1 MGRRLGIIVGIND
14 YQDTAFQ
21 SLQYAEN
28 DARALAQWLV
38 NTKGGNWEHSDV
50 QLVQGAY
57 ATRELIESLIR
68 QVCINVAGPGDL
80 VFVYFAGHAF
90 LNETNGEGYLAF
102 TNTQHRQP
110 TTAIHLPSLVQQAM
124 GASRAAHVIF
134 ILDCF
139 QSGAAWQMRRSSPFD
154 AKPLLGPNILNALQQ
169 TGDRFII
176 CSCRGNE
183 RAPETGEKGLG
194 SFIYRLILGLCGPA
208 SEPTTNQITLQRL
221 QAFLLKSLG
230 EQQRPQLFGQ
240 ERIPLVL
247 VGEMHSLSTPQ
258 ISGQLPPLPS
268 GSLSAQQSGNV
279 STAFAATT
287 APRTTTGSFMAQASP
302 SGTVTAQMS
311 PTTTGEV
318 TLSPAEQQCAM
329 LVKQAR
335 HLIQMHNPNEAFNIV
350 EQALHIVPTDVAAL
364 ILKGQ
369 LLGTV
374 GRFEEAIYVIGLV
387 LQIDP
392 NNALPWSMRAALLT
406 NTSQYHLA
414 LQAIERSLELD
425 PNNPETYSIKTSIMG
440 QIAAEQSQ
448 DKSKSKSQK
457 LRAVKRG
464 GPASFWNAAG
474 IQFLGLIFGLAGA
487 ALPVIQ
493 PKLPALATLA
503 LQSLGLAL
511 LCINAVRGSYLYGL
525 TRFLLTFFIS
535 AITAA
540 ILGAVVL
547 LGGATHISTGRIY
560 TMLQHNPDLLLP
572 LSFLGLWLAVAAA
585 LPLLM
590 AFFSLIV
597 GLIVG
602 VRRK

>member
-1 MGRRLGIIVGIND
+1 
-14 YQDTAFQ
+14 
-21 SLQYAEN
+21 
-28 DARALAQWLV
+28 
-38 NTKGGNWEHSDV
+38 
-50 QLVQGAY
+50 
-57 ATRELIESLIR
+57 
-68 QVCINVAGPGDL
+68 
-80 VFVYFAGHAF
+80 
-90 LNETNGEGYLAF
+90 
-102 TNTQHRQP
+102 
-110 TTAIHLPSLVQQAM
+110 
-124 GASRAAHVIF
+124 
-134 ILDCF
+134 
-139 QSGAAWQMRRSSPFD
+139 MRRSSPFD
-154 AKPLLGPNILNALQQ
+154 AKPLPGPNILNALQQ

-183 RAPETGEKGLG
+183 RAPEAGEKGLG

-247 VGEMHSLSTPQ
+247 VGDMHSLTTPQ
-258 ISGQLPPLPS
+258 IQHEPVAKRQSGQMPPLPS

-279 STAFAATT
+279 STAFAAT
-287 APRTTTGSFMAQASP
+287 ASP
-302 SGTVTAQMS
+302 QGTVTAQMS
-311 PTTTGEV
+311 PTTTGEA

-335 HLIQMHNPNEAFNIV
+335 HLIQMQNPNEAFNIV
-350 EQALHIVPTDVAAL
+350 EQALRIVPTDVAAL

-374 GRFEEAIYVIGLV
+374 GRFEEAIYVVGLV

-406 NTSQYHLA
+406 NTGQYDLA

-440 QIAAEQSQ
+440 QIAAQQSQ
-448 DKSKSKSQK
+448 DKSQSQK

-464 GPASFWNAAG
+464 GPASFWRAAG
-474 IQFLGLIFGLAGA
+474 MQFLGLIIGLAGA

-493 PKLPALATLA
+493 PKLPTLATLS

-511 LCINAVRGSYLYGL
+511 LCINAVRGSYLYGFSRL
-525 TRFLLTFFIS
+525 LLTFFIS
-535 AITAA
+535 AIAAA

-572 LSFLGLWLAVAAA
+572 LSFLGLWLAVAAT

-590 AFFSLIV
+590 ALFSWIV

>member
-21 SLQYAEN
+21 PLQYAEN
-28 DARALAQWLV
+28 DSRALAQWLV
-38 NTKGGNWEHSDV
+38 NTKGGNWEPADV

-68 QVCINVAGPGDL
+68 QVCVNVAGPGDL

-102 TNTQHRQP
+102 TNTQHQQP
-110 TTAIHLPSLVQQAM
+110 TTAIHLPSLAQQAM
-124 GASRAAHVIF
+124 GGSRAAHVIF

-139 QSGAAWQMRRSSPFD
+139 QSGSAWQMRRSSPFD
-154 AKPLLGPNILNALQQ
+154 AKPLLGSNILNALQQ

-183 RAPETGEKGLG
+183 RAPEAGEKGLG

-208 SEPTTNQITLQRL
+208 SEPTTNQITLHRL

-247 VGEMHSLSTPQ
+247 VGDMHSLSTPQ
-258 ISGQLPPLPS
+258 IQHAPVAKSQSGQLPPLPS

-279 STAFAATT
+279 STAFAATA
-287 APRTTTGSFMAQASP
+287 APQGA
-302 SGTVTAQMS
+302 VTAQMS
-311 PTTTGEV
+311 PTASGEM

-335 HLIQMHNPNEAFNIV
+335 HLIQMQNPNEAFNIV
-350 EQALHIVPTDVAAL
+350 EQALRIVPTDVAAL
-364 ILKGQ
+364 VLKGQ

-374 GRFEEAIYVIGLV
+374 GRFEEAIYVVGLV

-406 NTSQYHLA
+406 NTGQYHLA

-474 IQFLGLIFGLAGA
+474 IQFLGLIIGLAGA

-493 PKLPALATLA
+493 PKLPPLATLT

-511 LCINAVRGSYLYGL
+511 LCINAVRGSYLYGF

-590 AFFSLIV
+590 ALFSWIV
-597 GLIVG
+597 GFIVG

>member
-21 SLQYAEN
+21 PLQYAEN
-28 DARALAQWLV
+28 DSRALAQWLV
-38 NTKGGNWEHSDV
+38 NTKGGNWEPADV

-68 QVCINVAGPGDL
+68 QVCVNVAGPGDL

-102 TNTQHRQP
+102 TNTQHQQP

-124 GASRAAHVIF
+124 GGSRAAHVIF

-139 QSGAAWQMRRSSPFD
+139 QSGSAWQMRRSSPFD
-154 AKPLLGPNILNALQQ
+154 AKPLLGSNILNALQQ

-183 RAPETGEKGLG
+183 RAPEAGEKGLG

-208 SEPTTNQITLQRL
+208 SEPTTNQITLHRL

-240 ERIPLVL
+240 ERIPLAL
-247 VGEMHSLSTPQ
+247 VGDMHSLSTPQ
-258 ISGQLPPLPS
+258 IQHAPVAKSQSGQLPPLPS

-279 STAFAATT
+279 STAFAATA
-287 APRTTTGSFMAQASP
+287 APQGA
-302 SGTVTAQMS
+302 VTAQMS
-311 PTTTGEV
+311 PTASGEM

-335 HLIQMHNPNEAFNIV
+335 HLIQMQNPNEAFNIV
-350 EQALHIVPTDVAAL
+350 EQALRIVPTDVTAL
-364 ILKGQ
+364 VLKGQ

-374 GRFEEAIYVIGLV
+374 GRFEEAIYVVGLV

-406 NTSQYHLA
+406 NTGQYHLA

-474 IQFLGLIFGLAGA
+474 IQFLGLIIGLAGA

-493 PKLPALATLA
+493 PKLPPLATLT

-511 LCINAVRGSYLYGL
+511 LCINAVRGSYLYGF

-590 AFFSLIV
+590 ALFSWIV
-597 GLIVG
+597 GFIVG

>member
-21 SLQYAEN
+21 PLQYAEN

-38 NTKGGNWEHSDV
+38 NTKGGNWEPADV
-50 QLVQGAY
+50 QLVQGTY

-68 QVCINVAGPGDL
+68 QVCVNVAGPGDL

-110 TTAIHLPSLVQQAM
+110 TTAIHLPSLAQQAM
-124 GASRAAHVIF
+124 GGSRAAHVIF

-139 QSGAAWQMRRSSPFD
+139 QSGSAWQMRRSSPFD

-183 RAPETGEKGLG
+183 RAPEAGEKGLG

-247 VGEMHSLSTPQ
+247 VGDMHSLTTPQ
-258 ISGQLPPLPS
+258 IQHEPVAKRQSGQMPPLPS

-279 STAFAATT
+279 STAFAAT
-287 APRTTTGSFMAQASP
+287 ASP
-302 SGTVTAQMS
+302 QGTVTAQMS
-311 PTTTGEV
+311 PTTTGEA

-335 HLIQMHNPNEAFNIV
+335 HLIQMQNPNEAFNIV
-350 EQALHIVPTDVAAL
+350 EQALRIAPTDVAAL

-374 GRFEEAIYVIGLV
+374 GRFEEAIYVVGLV

-406 NTSQYHLA
+406 NTGQYDLA

-440 QIAAEQSQ
+440 QIAAQQSQ
-448 DKSKSKSQK
+448 DKSQSQK

-464 GPASFWNAAG
+464 GPASFWRAAG
-474 IQFLGLIFGLAGA
+474 MQFLGLIIGLAGA
-487 ALPVIQ
+487 ALPIIQ
-493 PKLPALATLA
+493 PKLPTLATLS

-511 LCINAVRGSYLYGL
+511 LCINAVRGSYLYGFSRL
-525 TRFLLTFFIS
+525 LLTFFIS
-535 AITAA
+535 AIAAA

-572 LSFLGLWLAVAAA
+572 LSFLGLWLAVAAI

-590 AFFSLIV
+590 ALFSWIV

>member
-1 MGRRLGIIVGIND
+1 
-14 YQDTAFQ
+14 
-21 SLQYAEN
+21 
-28 DARALAQWLV
+28 
-38 NTKGGNWEHSDV
+38 
-50 QLVQGAY
+50 
-57 ATRELIESLIR
+57 
-68 QVCINVAGPGDL
+68 
-80 VFVYFAGHAF
+80 
-90 LNETNGEGYLAF
+90 
-102 TNTQHRQP
+102 
-110 TTAIHLPSLVQQAM
+110 
-124 GASRAAHVIF
+124 
-134 ILDCF
+134 
-139 QSGAAWQMRRSSPFD
+139 
-154 AKPLLGPNILNALQQ
+154 
-169 TGDRFII
+169 
-176 CSCRGNE
+176 
-183 RAPETGEKGLG
+183 
-194 SFIYRLILGLCGPA
+194 
-208 SEPTTNQITLQRL
+208 
-221 QAFLLKSLG
+221 
-230 EQQRPQLFGQ
+230 
-240 ERIPLVL
+240 
-247 VGEMHSLSTPQ
+247 
-258 ISGQLPPLPS
+258 LPPLPS

-279 STAFAATT
+279 STAFAATA
-287 APRTTTGSFMAQASP
+287 APQGA
-302 SGTVTAQMS
+302 VTAQMS
-311 PTTTGEV
+311 PTASGEM

-335 HLIQMHNPNEAFNIV
+335 HLIQMQNPNEAFNIV
-350 EQALHIVPTDVAAL
+350 EQALRIVPTDVAAL

-374 GRFEEAIYVIGLV
+374 GRFEEAIYVVGLV

-406 NTSQYHLA
+406 NTGQYHLA

-457 LRAVKRG
+457 LRAVKRS

-474 IQFLGLIFGLAGA
+474 IQFLGLIIGLAGA

-493 PKLPALATLA
+493 PKLPPLATLT

-511 LCINAVRGSYLYGL
+511 LCINAVRGSYLYGFS
-525 TRFLLTFFIS
+525 RFLLTFFIS

-590 AFFSLIV
+590 ALFSLIV

>member
-21 SLQYAEN
+21 PLQYAEN
-28 DARALAQWLV
+28 DSRALAQWLV
-38 NTKGGNWEHSDV
+38 NTKGGNWEPADV

-102 TNTQHRQP
+102 TNTQHQQP
-110 TTAIHLPSLVQQAM
+110 STAIHLPSLAQQAM
-124 GASRAAHVIF
+124 GGSRAAHVIF

-139 QSGAAWQMRRSSPFD
+139 QSGSAWQMRRSSPFD
-154 AKPLLGPNILNALQQ
+154 AKPLLGSNILNALQQ

-183 RAPETGEKGLG
+183 RAPEAGEKGLG

-208 SEPTTNQITLQRL
+208 SEPTTNQITLRRL

-247 VGEMHSLSTPQ
+247 VGDMHSLTTPQ
-258 ISGQLPPLPS
+258 IQHEPVAKGQSGQVPPLPS

-279 STAFAATT
+279 TTAFAATA
-287 APRTTTGSFMAQASP
+287 APQGA
-302 SGTVTAQMS
+302 VTAQMS
-311 PTTTGEV
+311 PTATGEV

-335 HLIQMHNPNEAFNIV
+335 HLIQMQNPNEAFNIV
-350 EQALHIVPTDVAAL
+350 EQALRIVPTDVAAL

-374 GRFEEAIYVIGLV
+374 GRFEEAIYVVGLV

-406 NTSQYHLA
+406 NTGQYQLA

-474 IQFLGLIFGLAGA
+474 IQFLGLIIGLAGA

-493 PKLPALATLA
+493 SKLPPLATLT

-511 LCINAVRGSYLYGL
+511 LCINAVRGSYLYGF
-525 TRFLLTFFIS
+525 TRLLLTFFIS

>member
-38 NTKGGNWEHSDV
+38 NTKGGNWEPSDV

-110 TTAIHLPSLVQQAM
+110 STAIHLPSLAQQAM
-124 GASRAAHVIF
+124 GGSRAAHVIF

-154 AKPLLGPNILNALQQ
+154 AKPLLGSNILNALQQ

-183 RAPETGEKGLG
+183 RAPEIGEKGLG

-247 VGEMHSLSTPQ
+247 VGDMHSLSTPQ

-302 SGTVTAQMS
+302 SGAVTAQMS
-311 PTTTGEV
+311 PTATGEV

-335 HLIQMHNPNEAFNIV
+335 HLIQMQNPNEAFNIV
-350 EQALHIVPTDVAAL
+350 EQALRIAPNDVAAL

-374 GRFEEAIYVIGLV
+374 GRFEEAIYVVGLV

-406 NTSQYHLA
+406 NTGQYHLA
-414 LQAIERSLELD
+414 L
-425 PNNPETYSIKTSIMG
+425 T
-440 QIAAEQSQ
+440 
-448 DKSKSKSQK
+448 
-457 LRAVKRG
+457 
-464 GPASFWNAAG
+464 
-474 IQFLGLIFGLAGA
+474 GA
-487 ALPVIQ
+487 RP
-493 PKLPALATLA
+493 
-503 LQSLGLAL
+503 
-511 LCINAVRGSYLYGL
+511 
-525 TRFLLTFFIS
+525 
-535 AITAA
+535 
-540 ILGAVVL
+540 
-547 LGGATHISTGRIY
+547 
-560 TMLQHNPDLLLP
+560 
-572 LSFLGLWLAVAAA
+572 
-585 LPLLM
+585 
-590 AFFSLIV
+590 
-597 GLIVG
+597 
-602 VRRK
+602 

>member
-21 SLQYAEN
+21 PLQYAEN

-38 NTKGGNWEHSDV
+38 NTKGGNWEPADV
-50 QLVQGAY
+50 QLVQGAH
-57 ATRELIESLIR
+57 ATRELIESIIR
-68 QVCINVAGPGDL
+68 QVCVNVAGPGDL

-102 TNTQHRQP
+102 TNTQHQQP
-110 TTAIHLPSLVQQAM
+110 TTAIHLPSLAQQAM
-124 GASRAAHVIF
+124 GGSRAAHVLF

-139 QSGAAWQMRRSSPFD
+139 QSGSAWQKRRSSPFD
-154 AKPLLGPNILNALQQ
+154 AKPLLGSNILSALQQ

-183 RAPETGEKGLG
+183 RAPEAGEKGLG

-208 SEPTTNQITLQRL
+208 SDPTTKQITLQRL

-247 VGEMHSLSTPQ
+247 VGDMHSLTTPQ
-258 ISGQLPPLPS
+258 IQLDSVTKRQSGQLPPLPS

-279 STAFAATT
+279 STAFVPTS
-287 APRTTTGSFMAQASP
+287 APYGA
-302 SGTVTAQMS
+302 VTAQMS

-318 TLSPAEQQCAM
+318 TLSPADQQCAM

-335 HLIQMHNPNEAFNIV
+335 HLIQMQNPSEAFNIV
-350 EQALHIVPTDVAAL
+350 EQALRIVPTDVAAL

-374 GRFEEAIYVIGLV
+374 GRFEEAIFVVGLV

-406 NTSQYHLA
+406 NTGQYQLA
-414 LQAIERSLELD
+414 LQAVERSLELD
-425 PNNPETYSIKTSIMG
+425 PNNPETYSIKTSIME

-448 DKSKSKSQK
+448 DKSKSRSQK

-464 GPASFWNAAG
+464 GPASFWRGAG
-474 IQFLGLIFGLAGA
+474 IQFLGLIIGLAGG

-493 PKLPALATLA
+493 PKLPTLATLT

-511 LCINAVRGSYLYGL
+511 LCINAVRGSYLYGFS
-525 TRFLLTFFIS
+525 RFLLTFFIS
-535 AITAA
+535 AIAAA

-547 LGGATHISTGRIY
+547 LGGAAHISTGRIY

-572 LSFLGLWLAVAAA
+572 LSFLGLWLAVAAV
-585 LPLLM
+585 LPLIM
-590 AFFSLIV
+590 AFFSWIV
-597 GLIVG
+597 GVIVG

>member
-21 SLQYAEN
+21 PLQYAEN

-38 NTKGGNWEHSDV
+38 NTKGGNWEPADV
-50 QLVQGAY
+50 QLVQGTY

-68 QVCINVAGPGDL
+68 QVCVNVAGPGDL

-110 TTAIHLPSLVQQAM
+110 TTAIHLPSLAQQAM
-124 GASRAAHVIF
+124 GGSRAAHVIF

-139 QSGAAWQMRRSSPFD
+139 QSGSAWQMRRSSPFD

-183 RAPETGEKGLG
+183 RAPEAGEKGLG

-208 SEPTTNQITLQRL
+208 SDPTTNQITLQRL

-247 VGEMHSLSTPQ
+247 VGDMHSLTTPQ
-258 ISGQLPPLPS
+258 IQHEPVAKRQSGQMPPLPS
-268 GSLSAQQSGNV
+268 DSLSAQQSGNV
-279 STAFAATT
+279 STAFAAT
-287 APRTTTGSFMAQASP
+287 ASP
-302 SGTVTAQMS
+302 QGTVTAQMS

-335 HLIQMHNPNEAFNIV
+335 HLIQMQNPNEAFNIV
-350 EQALHIVPTDVAAL
+350 EQALRIVPTDVTAL

-374 GRFEEAIYVIGLV
+374 GRFEEAIYVVGLV

-406 NTSQYHLA
+406 NTGQYDLA

-440 QIAAEQSQ
+440 QIAAQQSQ
-448 DKSKSKSQK
+448 DKSQSQK

-464 GPASFWNAAG
+464 GPASFWRAAG
-474 IQFLGLIFGLAGA
+474 MQFLGLIIGLAGA
-487 ALPVIQ
+487 ALPIIQ
-493 PKLPALATLA
+493 PKLPTLATLS

-511 LCINAVRGSYLYGL
+511 LCINAVRGSYLYGFSRL
-525 TRFLLTFFIS
+525 LLTFFIS
-535 AITAA
+535 AIAAA

-572 LSFLGLWLAVAAA
+572 LSFLGLWLAVAAI

-590 AFFSLIV
+590 ALFSWIV

-602 VRRK
+602 VRRR